1 MTPQPFPR
9 DAGFTL
15 IEVLVVVM
23 IIGILASLAV
33 PQYYKSI
40 ERDKASEAVN
50 LMMALKSAQDRYK
63 AKYGAYCNGAIATC
77 SGFDFDPPTLK
88 YYNALPAFT
97 AGSAGNQSWSLILT
111 RKNTPALYG
120 AYHMTYDIEPS
131 AAPLM
136 TCDNSSC
143 VSDLIPK

>member
-1 MTPQPFPR
+1 MAARAFHPA
-9 DAGFTL
+9 AGFTL
-15 IEVLVVVM
+15 IEVLVCVM

-50 LMMALKSAQDRYK
+50 LMMALKSSQARYWS
-63 AKYGAYCNGAIATC
+63 KYGVYCNAAIAAC
-77 SGFDFDPPTLK
+77 SGFDYDPPPLK
-88 YYNALPAFT
+88 YFAAMPAFT
-97 AGSAGNQSWSLILT
+97 AGSAGAQSWKLVLT
-111 RKNTPALYG
+111 RNQTPALYG
-120 AYHMTYDIEPS
+120 AYNLTYDIEPS

-136 TCDNSSC
+136 TCDNAQC